1 MSNML
6 EIALYSAI
14 ALVAGLLVAQFI
26 NEKFR
31 K

>member
-1 MSNML
+1 MSDML
-6 EIALYSAI
+6 EIVLYSAI
-14 ALVAGLLVAQFI
+14 ALVAGLFVAQFI